1 MSMCV
6 NGIWSFILLL
16 NWDRPLRQKF
26 FLPLILNRQTSSK
39 QIYRCPFVLDLFFLM
54 HTCSWTMN
62 TIRMDDDEWAYSFKV
77 ICLTRV
83 YIYTHVCCPIY
94 DELKNVRVYSIQYFR
109 TLEKQR
115 KRFKWIEMRNSDAIS
130 CVERSLSRWVWNGKI
145 LRADKRLQ
153 SF

>member
-26 FLPLILNRQTSSK
+26 FPPLILNRQTSSK

-62 TIRMDDDEWAYSFKV
+62 SIRMDDDEWAYSFKV
-77 ICLTRV
+77 RCLTSVR
-83 YIYTHVCCPIY
+83 IYTHAGCRNLWWI
-94 DELKNVRVYSIQYFR
+94 EVRENLTYLLFSYFR
-109 TLEKQR
+109 KQYLLTEK
-115 KRFKWIEMRNSDAIS
+115 FKWIAI
-130 CVERSLSRWVWNGKI
+130 RKVWCNI
-145 LRADKRLQ
+145 L
-153 SF
+153 